1 LWILH
6 NLANLAFILSPL
18 SSKEIFMTK
27 FLRLPLFIVLSSLI
41 LSACVTINV
50 YFPAAAAEKA
60 ADRIIDEVWGKESIG
75 DKSPASVKSEN
86 KSEKTEPAK
95 DSKPV
100 KPESAKTDKQSDAR
114 FWFGNALLSL
124 IPAVSANELD
134 INVSTP
140 AVSSLQAS
148 MAARHK
154 LLEPFYR
161 SGGIGFTANGLIG
174 IHDASMIALKSRSE
188 AQRLI
193 AEENADRTELYQEI
207 ANANGQ
213 PEWED
218 NIRQIFAVRWIQ
230 RAQAGWWYQ
239 ETNGKWKRK

>member
-1 LWILH
+1 
-6 NLANLAFILSPL
+6 
-18 SSKEIFMTK
+18 MTK
-27 FLRLPLFIVLSSLI
+27 LLRLPLFIVVSSLI

-60 ADRIIDEVWGKESIG
+60 ADRIIDEVWGKENPD
-75 DKSPASVKSEN
+75 DKSSLSVKPEK
-86 KSEKTEPAK
+86 KSEKTEPTK

-100 KPESAKTDKQSDAR
+100 KPEPAKTDKQSDAS
-114 FWFGNALLSL
+114 FWFGHALLKL
-124 IPAVSANELD
+124 IPEVSANELD
-134 INVSTP
+134 INVATP
-140 AVSSLQAS
+140 AVSTLQTN

-154 LLEPFYR
+154 LLEAFYR

-174 IHDASMIALKSRSE
+174 IHDASMIPLKSRSE
-188 AQRLI
+188 AQRLL
-193 AEENADRTELYQEI
+193 AEENADRNELYQEI

-213 PEWED
+213 PEWEE
-218 NIRQIFAVRWIQ
+218 NIRQIFATRWIQ

>member
-1 LWILH
+1 
-6 NLANLAFILSPL
+6 
-18 SSKEIFMTK
+18 MTK
-27 FLRLPLFIVLSSLI
+27 LLRLPLLIIVSSLI

-60 ADRIIDEVWGKESIG
+60 ADRIIDEVWGKESTD
-75 DKSPASVKSEN
+75 DKSSLSVKPEK

-100 KPESAKTDKQSDAR
+100 KPEPAKTDKQSDASV
-114 FWFGNALLSL
+114 WLGNTLLKL

-134 INVSTP
+134 INVATP
-140 AVSSLQAS
+140 TINALQTS

-154 LLEPFYR
+154 LLEAFYR

-174 IHDASMIALKSRSE
+174 IHDASMIPLKSRSE

-193 AEENADRTELYQEI
+193 TEENTDRNELYQEI
-207 ANANGQ
+207 ATANGQ
-213 PEWED
+213 PEWEE
-218 NIRQIFAVRWIQ
+218 NIRQIFSVRWIQ
-230 RAQAGWWYQ
+230 RAQTGWWYQ

>member
-1 LWILH
+1 
-6 NLANLAFILSPL
+6 
-18 SSKEIFMTK
+18 M
-27 FLRLPLFIVLSSLI
+27 
-41 LSACVTINV
+41 
-50 YFPAAAAEKA
+50 
-60 ADRIIDEVWGKESIG
+60 
-75 DKSPASVKSEN
+75 
-86 KSEKTEPAK
+86 
-95 DSKPV
+95 
-100 KPESAKTDKQSDAR
+100 
-114 FWFGNALLSL
+114 
-124 IPAVSANELD
+124 
-134 INVSTP
+134 
-140 AVSSLQAS
+140 
-148 MAARHK
+148 
-154 LLEPFYR
+154 LEPFYR

-207 ANANGQ
+207 ANGQ

>member
-1 LWILH
+1 
-6 NLANLAFILSPL
+6 
-18 SSKEIFMTK
+18 MTK
-27 FLRLPLFIVLSSLI
+27 LFRLPLLIVLSSLI

-60 ADRIIDEVWGKESIG
+60 ADRIIDEVWGKESTS
-75 DKSPASVKSEN
+75 DKSPSSVKPES
-86 KSEKTEPAK
+86 KTTEPAK
-95 DSKPV
+95 DNKPA
-100 KPESAKTDKQSDAR
+100 KPEPTKTDKQSDAS
-114 FWFGNALLSL
+114 FWFGKALLKL
-124 IPAVSANELD
+124 IPAVAANELD
-134 INVSTP
+134 INVATP
-140 AVSSLQAS
+140 AINTLQAN

-154 LLEPFYR
+154 VLEAFYR

-213 PEWED
+213 PEWEE
-218 NIRQIFAVRWIQ
+218 NIRQIFASRWIQ

-239 ETNGKWKRK
+239 ESNGKWKRK